1 MLCGILILGVQLK
14 INDMT
19 WKLVYKPIYNVYD
32 TVFEESDGKQTENY
46 YMVFLAS
53 LLYIY
58 LKINFNYSNLTSLSN
73 ELNFS
78 YLDFPQSIFIF

>member
-19 WKLVYKPIYNVYD
+19 WKLVYKPIYNIYD
-32 TVFEESDGKQTENY
+32 TVIEESDGKQTENY
-46 YMVFLAS
+46 YMVFLGS

-58 LKINFNYSNLTSLSN
+58 LKINFNYSNLTSISN

>member
-1 MLCGILILGVQLK
+1 
-14 INDMT
+14 MT

-46 YMVFLAS
+46 YMVFLGS

-58 LKINFNYSNLTSLSN
+58 LKINFNYSNLTSISN

>member
-1 MLCGILILGVQLK
+1 
-14 INDMT
+14 MT
-19 WKLVYKPIYNVYD
+19 WKLVYKPIYNIYD
-32 TVFEESDGKQTENY
+32 TVIEESDGKQTENY
-46 YMVFLAS
+46 YMVFLGS

-58 LKINFNYSNLTSLSN
+58 LKINFNYSNLTSISN